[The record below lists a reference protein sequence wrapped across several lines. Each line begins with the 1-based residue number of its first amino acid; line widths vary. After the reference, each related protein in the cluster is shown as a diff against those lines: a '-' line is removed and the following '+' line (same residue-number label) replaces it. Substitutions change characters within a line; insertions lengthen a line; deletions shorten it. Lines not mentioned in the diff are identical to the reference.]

1 MIHRW
6 ALVFVAA
13 LLLTACGATEEST
26 LPVAGV
32 TEIAG
37 PYQTEPYRAFD
48 QALVQKLEDEC
59 AASVA
64 DGRLELVLADGR
76 GGGRVLLVY
85 GGPDNTSGECV
96 ASIDANG
103 AVLVEGSGTASS
115 SGADLPGALEVR
127 PRSGGSSSGPGAY
140 GYLSG
145 VAGSDIGR
153 VVIELADG
161 TAITAST
168 GGGNFAAWWPGEAQ
182 PKRVLGYDAGGN
194 EVANEPY

>member
-1 MIHRW
+1 MRRLSL
-6 ALVFVAA
+6 AFAA
-13 LLLTACGATEEST
+13 AVLLAGCGEAAESS

-32 TEIAG
+32 TEITG
-37 PYQTEPYRAFD
+37 PYQAEPYRAFD
-48 QALVQKLEDEC
+48 QALVQKLEDGC

-64 DGRLELVLADGR
+64 DGLLELVLADGR

-85 GGPDNTSGECV
+85 GGPDNTSGECF
-96 ASIDANG
+96 ATIDPDG
-103 AVLVEGSGTASS
+103 AVIVEGSSTASS
-115 SGADLPGALEVR
+115 SGAELPGALEVS
-127 PRSGGSSSGPGAY
+127 PRSGGSSSGPTGY

-182 PKRVLGYDAGGN
+182 PKRILGYDVSGT

>member
-1 MIHRW
+1 MRRLSI
-6 ALVFVAA
+6 AFASAVLIAG
-13 LLLTACGATEEST
+13 CGESAEPSM
-26 LPVAGV
+26 PVAGV

-37 PYQTEPYRAFD
+37 PYQAQPYRAFD

-85 GGPDNTSGECV
+85 GGPDNTSGECF

-103 AVLVEGSGTASS
+103 AVLIEGSSTASS
-115 SGADLPGALEVR
+115 SGADVPGALEVR
-127 PRSGGSSSGPGAY
+127 PRSGGSSSGPGSY

-145 VAGSDIGR
+145 AAGSDIGR
-153 VVIELADG
+153 IVIELADG

-182 PKRVLGYDAGGN
+182 PKRILGYDTSGT

>member
-1 MIHRW
+1 MRRLSL
-6 ALVFVAA
+6 AFAA
-13 LLLTACGATEEST
+13 AVLLAGCGEAAESS

-32 TEIAG
+32 TEITG
-37 PYQTEPYRAFD
+37 PYQAEPYRAFD
-48 QALVQKLEDEC
+48 QALVRKLEDEC

-85 GGPDNTSGECV
+85 GGPDNASGECF
-96 ASIDANG
+96 ATIDADG
-103 AVLVEGSGTASS
+103 AVIVEGSSTASS
-115 SGADLPGALEVR
+115 SGAELPGALEVS

-153 VVIELADG
+153 VVIELADE
-161 TAITAST
+161 TRITASN

-182 PKRVLGYDAGGN
+182 PKRILGYDASGT
-194 EVANEPY
+194 EVANVPY

>member
-1 MIHRW
+1 MRR
-6 ALVFVAA
+6 LSVAF
-13 LLLTACGATEEST
+13 TAAVLITGCGESAESS
-26 LPVAGV
+26 LAVAGV
-32 TEIAG
+32 AEIAG
-37 PYQTEPYRAFD
+37 PYQAEPYRAFD

-64 DGRLELVLADGR
+64 DGRLQLVLADGR
-76 GGGRVLLVY
+76 GGGRILLVY
-85 GGPDNTSGECV
+85 GGPDNTSGECF

-127 PRSGGSSSGPGAY
+127 PRSGGSSSGPWSY

-168 GGGNFAAWWPGEAQ
+168 GGGNFAAWWPGDAQ
-182 PKRVLGYDAGGN
+182 PKRVLGYDASGT

>member
-1 MIHRW
+1 MRVLSL
-6 ALVFVAA
+6 AFVAA
-13 LLLTACGATEEST
+13 VLVAGCGESAESS

-32 TEIAG
+32 AEIAG
-37 PYQTEPYRAFD
+37 PYQAEPYRAFD
-48 QALVQKLEDEC
+48 QAMVQKLEDEC

-85 GGPDNTSGECV
+85 GGPDNTSGECF

-103 AVLVEGSGTASS
+103 AVLIEGSSTASS

-127 PRSGGSSSGPGAY
+127 PRSGGSSSGQGAY

-145 VAGSDIGR
+145 VAGADIGR
-153 VVIELADG
+153 VVIELGDG

-182 PKRVLGYDAGGN
+182 PKRILGYDASGT

>member
-1 MIHRW
+1 MRRLSL
-6 ALVFVAA
+6 AFTAA
-13 LLLTACGATEEST
+13 VLITGCGESAESS

-32 TEIAG
+32 AEIAG
-37 PYQTEPYRAFD
+37 PYQAEPYRAFD

-64 DGRLELVLADGR
+64 DGRLQLVLADGR

-85 GGPDNTSGECV
+85 GGPDNTSGECF

-103 AVLVEGSGTASS
+103 AVRIEGSGTASS
-115 SGADLPGALEVR
+115 SGADPPGALDVR
-127 PRSGGSSSGPGAY
+127 PRSGGSSSGPGSY

-182 PKRVLGYDAGGN
+182 PKRVLGYDASGT

>member
-1 MIHRW
+1 MRRLSL
-6 ALVFVAA
+6 AFAVATLVAG
-13 LLLTACGATEEST
+13 CGESAESSM
-26 LPVAGV
+26 PVAGV

-37 PYQTEPYRAFD
+37 PYQAQPYRAFD

-59 AASVA
+59 ATSVA

-85 GGPDNTSGECV
+85 GGPDNMSGECF

-145 VAGSDIGR
+145 AAGSDIGR
-153 VVIELADG
+153 IVIELADG

-182 PKRVLGYDAGGN
+182 PKRILGYDTSGT